1 MASIPIKQPP
11 SPQPAETV
19 ELRFQRLAARWRGET
34 SHLSSSTQMA
44 AHPAYQ
50 EIIALGPE
58 VVPCLLRDL
67 ARQPDHWFTAL
78 KAITGANPVEPAD
91 RGRIDKMAEAW
102 LRWGKEAGYRW

>member
-1 MASIPIKQPP
+1 MASIPIRQPA
-11 SPQPAETV
+11 STQPAESI
-19 ELRFQRLAARWRGET
+19 EERFERLAAIWREET

-58 VVPCLLRDL
+58 VVPLLLRDL
-67 ARQPDHWFTAL
+67 AREPDHWFTAL
-78 KAITGANPVEPAD
+78 KTLTGANPVDPAD

-102 LRWGKEAGYRW
+102 LKWGQASGYRW